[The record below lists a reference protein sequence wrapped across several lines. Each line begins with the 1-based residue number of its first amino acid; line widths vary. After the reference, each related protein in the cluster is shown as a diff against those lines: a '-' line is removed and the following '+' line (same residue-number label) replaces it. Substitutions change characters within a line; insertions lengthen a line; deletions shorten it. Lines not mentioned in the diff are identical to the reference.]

1 MSHLTSENKAAFF
14 TEFGGAATN
23 TGSVEAQ
30 IAILTDRINH
40 ISNHLK
46 TNKKDFH
53 TQRGLMLLV
62 GRRKSLLAYLTK
74 KDLESYRSLIEKLG
88 LRK

>member
-1 MSHLTSENKAAFF
+1 MSHLTSEKKAAFF